1 MKKTLTI
8 LGLLISSLI
17 FSQPGEKN
25 FIDQNYIE
33 VSGTAEME
41 VIPDQI
47 YLKII
52 LDEKDLKAKTTLD
65 DLEKS
70 MIKELGTL
78 GIDVKKDLAI
88 IDLSSNFKY
97 YFIKESKIYQSK
109 EYELMVKDAASAGEV
124 IQKLEELGISNVS
137 ISRVDHSN
145 IKELQ
150 RQVKINA
157 MKIAK
162 EKANE
167 LVMAIDQSLG
177 RALYIQE
184 LDNMQVINRLSGKAV
199 GVSANIIVRG
209 TNLDEIESNQPSI
222 EFEKIKLQYSIL
234 ARFEI
239 K

>member
-1 MKKTLTI
+1 MKKSLAI
-8 LGLLISSLI
+8 LGLLISSLT
-17 FSQPGEKN
+17 FSQSGEKN

-41 VIPDQI
+41 IIPDQI

-52 LDEKDLKAKTTLD
+52 LDEKDLKSKITLE

-109 EYELMVKDAASAGEV
+109 EYELMVKDAASAGKV
-124 IQKLEELGISNVS
+124 IQNIEELGISNVS

-145 IKELQ
+145 INEFQ

-157 MKIAK
+157 LQIAK

-167 LVMAIDQSLG
+167 LVIAIDQSLG

-184 LDNMQVINRLSGKAV
+184 LDNMQVINRLSGKAA
-199 GVSANIIVRG
+199 GVTSNIIVRG
-209 TNLDEIESNQPSI
+209 NSLDEIESNQPAI

-234 ARFEI
+234 TRFEI

>member
-1 MKKTLTI
+1 MKKSLAI
-8 LGLLISSLI
+8 LGLLISSLT
-17 FSQPGEKN
+17 FSQSGEKN

-41 VIPDQI
+41 IIPDQI

-52 LDEKDLKAKTTLD
+52 LDEKDLKAKITLE

-70 MIKELGTL
+70 MIMELGTL
-78 GIDVKKDLAI
+78 GINVKKDLAI

-109 EYELMVKDAASAGEV
+109 EYELMVKDAASGGKV
-124 IQKLEELGISNVS
+124 IQNLEELGISNVS
-137 ISRVDHSN
+137 ISRADHSN
-145 IKELQ
+145 IKEFQ

-157 MKIAK
+157 MQITK

-167 LVMAIDQSLG
+167 LVLAIDQSLG

-184 LDNMQVINRLSGKAV
+184 LDNIQVINRLSGNTA
-199 GVSANIIVRG
+199 GVTSNIIVRG
-209 TNLDEIESNQPSI
+209 NSLDEIESNKPAI
-222 EFEKIKLQYSIL
+222 EFEKIKLQFSIL

>member
-1 MKKTLTI
+1 
-8 LGLLISSLI
+8 
-17 FSQPGEKN
+17 
-25 FIDQNYIE
+25 
-33 VSGTAEME
+33 ME
-41 VIPDQI
+41 IIPDQI

-52 LDEKDLKAKTTLD
+52 LDEKDLKSKITLE

-109 EYELMVKDAASAGEV
+109 EYELMVKDAASAGKV
-124 IQKLEELGISNVS
+124 IQNIEELGISNVS

-145 IKELQ
+145 IKEFQ

-157 MKIAK
+157 LQIAK

-167 LVMAIDQSLG
+167 LVIAIDQSLG

-184 LDNMQVINRLSGKAV
+184 LDNMQVINRLSGKAA
-199 GVSANIIVRG
+199 GVTSNIIVRG
-209 TNLDEIESNQPSI
+209 NSLDEIESNQPAI

-234 ARFEI
+234 TRFEI